1 LTLGLGQLLLIT
13 VLLVYN
19 NAIMIRFIEGIVA
32 SISSNGAVILVNGL
46 GYHVHTIKKTAL
58 LPNDQVA
65 LHTYLAVRETALDL
79 YGFTNQSE
87 LDCFELLLTIP
98 KIGPKSAMQIL
109 DQADVSLLL
118 EAINLEDPAHLTKL
132 SGISKKTA
140 EKIVSELKGKVE
152 LLSYANNS
160 VAADANTD
168 VYNDAF
174 DTLLTLGYNPINI
187 RRVLES
193 LDQTTTTSQL
203 VRQALQQL
211 S

>member
-1 LTLGLGQLLLIT
+1 MLGLGQLLL
-13 VLLVYN
+13 LQARLVYN
-19 NAIMIRFIEGIVA
+19 NVTMIRFIEGVVA
-32 SISSNGAVILVNGL
+32 SISGSGAVVLVGGL
-46 GYHVHTIKKTAL
+46 GYHVHTTKKAAL
-58 LPNDQVA
+58 LPNDSVA

-79 YGFTNQSE
+79 YGFVNPLE
-87 LDCFELLLTIP
+87 LECFELLLTIP

-109 DQADVSLLL
+109 DQADVTLLL

-140 EKIVSELKGKVE
+140 EKIVTELKGKVE
-152 LLSYANNS
+152 LLSYASNS
-160 VAADANTD
+160 VAPEANTD
-168 VYNDAF
+168 IYNDAF

-193 LDQTTTTSQL
+193 LDQSTTTSIL

>member
-1 LTLGLGQLLLIT
+1 
-13 VLLVYN
+13 
-19 NAIMIRFIEGIVA
+19 MIRFIEGVVA
-32 SISSNGAVILVNGL
+32 SISGSGAVVLVGGL
-46 GYHVHTIKKTAL
+46 GYHVHTTKKAAL
-58 LPNDQVA
+58 LPNDSVA

-79 YGFTNQSE
+79 YGFVNPLE
-87 LDCFELLLTIP
+87 LECFELLLTIP

-109 DQADVSLLL
+109 DQADVTLLL

-140 EKIVSELKGKVE
+140 EKIVTELKGKVE
-152 LLSYANNS
+152 LLSYASNS
-160 VAADANTD
+160 VAPEANTD
-168 VYNDAF
+168 IYNDAF

-193 LDQTTTTSQL
+193 LDQSTTTSIL

>member
-1 LTLGLGQLLLIT
+1 
-13 VLLVYN
+13 
-19 NAIMIRFIEGIVA
+19 MIRFIEGTVA
-32 SISSNGAVILVNGL
+32 SVGSTGVVVLVNGL
-46 GYHVHTIKKTAL
+46 GYQVATTKKAAL
-58 LPNDQVA
+58 LPGDVIA

-79 YGFTNQSE
+79 YGFLNQIE

-109 DQADVSLLL
+109 DQADVSLIL

-140 EKIVSELKGKVE
+140 EKIVTELKGKVE
-152 LLSYANNS
+152 LLSYTGAS
-160 VAADANTD
+160 VAADSNTES
-168 VYNDAF
+168 YNDAF

-187 RRVLES
+187 RRVLEE
-193 LDQTTTTSQL
+193 LEVDQSTSML
-203 VRQALQQL
+203 VRLALQKL

>member
-1 LTLGLGQLLLIT
+1 MASVGTT
-13 VLLVYN
+13 
-19 NAIMIRFIEGIVA
+19 GIV
-32 SISSNGAVILVNGL
+32 VLVGGL
-46 GYHVHTIKKTAL
+46 GYQIHTTKKSAF
-58 LPNDQVA
+58 LPHDIVA

-79 YGFTNQSE
+79 YGFTSPLE

-140 EKIVSELKGKVE
+140 EKIVTELKGKVG
-152 LLSYANNS
+152 LLSYVSSS
-160 VAADANTD
+160 VAPAANSES
-168 VYNDAF
+168 YNDAF

-187 RRVLES
+187 RRVLEEIGS
-193 LDQTTTTSQL
+193 GESTSML
-203 VRQALQQL
+203 VRQALQKL

>member
-1 LTLGLGQLLLIT
+1 
-13 VLLVYN
+13 
-19 NAIMIRFIEGIVA
+19 MIRFIEGIVA
-32 SISSNGAVILVNGL
+32 SVSSTGVVIIVNGL
-46 GYHVHTIKKTAL
+46 GYHVHTTKKTAL
-58 LPNDQVA
+58 LPHDTVA

-79 YGFTNQSE
+79 YGFVSPVE

-109 DQADVSLLL
+109 DQADVTLLI

-140 EKIVSELKGKVE
+140 EKIVTELKGKVE
-152 LLSYANNS
+152 LLSYVSNSVGPEANNES
-160 VAADANTD
+160 
-168 VYNDAF
+168 YNDAF

-187 RRVLES
+187 RRALEEIGSGESTS
-193 LDQTTTTSQL
+193 LL
-203 VRQALQQL
+203 VRKALQKL

>member
-1 LTLGLGQLLLIT
+1 MRAGQAQLQVNLA
-13 VLLVYN
+13 LVYN
-19 NAIMIRFIEGIVA
+19 NVTMIRFIEGVVA
-32 SISSNGAVILVNGL
+32 SISGSGAVVLVGGL
-46 GYHVHTIKKTAL
+46 GYHVHTTKKAAL
-58 LPNDQVA
+58 LPNDSVA

-79 YGFTNQSE
+79 YGFVNPLE
-87 LDCFELLLTIP
+87 LECFELLLTIP

-109 DQADVSLLL
+109 DQADVTLLL

-140 EKIVSELKGKVE
+140 EKIVTELKGKVE
-152 LLSYANNS
+152 LLSYASNS
-160 VAADANTD
+160 VAPEANTD
-168 VYNDAF
+168 IYNDAF

-193 LDQTTTTSQL
+193 LDQSTTTSIL

>member
-1 LTLGLGQLLLIT
+1 
-13 VLLVYN
+13 
-19 NAIMIRFIEGIVA
+19 MIRFIEGTVA
-32 SISSNGAVILVNGL
+32 SISSSGAVILVGGL
-46 GYHVHTIKKTAL
+46 GYHVHTTKKTNL
-58 LPNDQVA
+58 LPNDTVS

-79 YGFTNQSE
+79 YGFINPLE
-87 LDCFELLLTIP
+87 LECFELLLTIP

-109 DQADVSLLL
+109 DQADVTLLL

-152 LLSYANNS
+152 LLSYASTS
-160 VAADANTD
+160 VAPEANTD
-168 VYNDAF
+168 TYNDAF

-187 RRVLES
+187 RRVLEE
-193 LDQTTTTSQL
+193 LDLGESTSML
-203 VRQALQQL
+203 VRQALKLL

>member
-1 LTLGLGQLLLIT
+1 
-13 VLLVYN
+13 VYN
-19 NAIMIRFIEGIVA
+19 YPYMIRFIEGDVA
-32 SISSNGAVILVNGL
+32 SVTTSGVVVLVGGL
-46 GYHVHTIKKTAL
+46 GYQVHTTKKTAL
-58 LPNDQVA
+58 LPGDSVA

-79 YGFTNQSE
+79 YGFVNQIE

-109 DQADVSLLL
+109 DQADVSLLI

-140 EKIVSELKGKVE
+140 EKIVTELKGKVD
-152 LLSYANNS
+152 LLAYTGTS
-160 VAADANTD
+160 VAADSNTES
-168 VYNDAF
+168 YNDAF

-187 RRVLES
+187 RRVLEELGS
-193 LDQTTTTSQL
+193 GESTSML
-203 VRQALQQL
+203 VRLALQKL

>member
-1 LTLGLGQLLLIT
+1 
-13 VLLVYN
+13 
-19 NAIMIRFIEGIVA
+19 MIRYIEGTVA
-32 SISSNGAVILVNGL
+32 SISNSGAVILVGGL
-46 GYHVHTIKKTAL
+46 GYHVHTTKKTAL
-58 LPNDQVA
+58 LPNDAVS
-65 LHTYLAVRETALDL
+65 LNTYLAVRETALDL
-79 YGFTNQSE
+79 YGFVNPLE

-98 KIGPKSAMQIL
+98 KIGPKSALQIL
-109 DQADVSLLL
+109 DQADVTLLL

-140 EKIVSELKGKVE
+140 EKIVTELKGKVD
-152 LLSYANNS
+152 LLSHASNS
-160 VAADANTD
+160 VAPEANTD
-168 VYNDAF
+168 IYNDAF

-193 LDQTTTTSQL
+193 LDQTTTTSIL